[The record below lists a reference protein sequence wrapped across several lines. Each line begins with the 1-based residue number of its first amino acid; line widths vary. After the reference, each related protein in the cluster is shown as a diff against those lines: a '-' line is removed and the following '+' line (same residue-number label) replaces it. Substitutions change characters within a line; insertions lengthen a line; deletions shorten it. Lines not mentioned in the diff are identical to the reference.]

1 MGRRSRRRARE
12 RAAKA
17 AEVIRTTRSLPS
29 GQRMARVNIGQV
41 PWEEFLRAAASAD
54 RSVAD
59 YLGHLVR
66 KELRRLARREG
77 LRRAP
82 TTDRS
87 SQLVTAGADTQG
99 EVM

>member
-12 RAAKA
+12 RATKA
-17 AEVIRTTRSLPS
+17 AEVTRTTRSLPA

-41 PWEEFLRAAASAD
+41 QWEEFLRTAASAD

-59 YLGHLVR
+59 YLGHLVG

-77 LRRAP
+77 RTP
-82 TTDRS
+82 TIHRG
-87 SQLVTAGADTQG
+87 SQFVTAGADTQG
-99 EVM
+99 EVI